1 MRYVSIPG
9 IARPLARAVLGT
21 EGFYLDDYDSRS
33 RVLDAYLAGGGNV
46 LDTGRTYGIG
56 VPVGPHAHGEPEQ
69 VLGRWMES
77 RGVRDQV
84 MVNTKGAH
92 RLPIGRGLARM
103 TKAYIDYDILT
114 SLERLRT
121 DHIDVWMFHRDNPN
135 VEVAKIID
143 WVNPQIAAGRIKAVG
158 ASNWSLERLAAANA
172 YANANGLEGFSLL
185 SNQFGLATPAEPR
198 WPGTRNL
205 PPEQRTRLAA
215 LGVAN
220 LAWSAQCS
228 GFFAIREGAP
238 EHPDPNFR
246 RAFHH
251 PENFVRRERARS
263 LANALGLAPTQVALA
278 YTLSQDFD
286 SLGVFWAAN
295 SSELAQ
301 CLEAADVVLSPERRR
316 FLETGHPLGGGS

>member
-1 MRYVSIPG
+1 MGMRYVSIPG
-9 IARPLARAVLGT
+9 IPRPLARAVLGT
-21 EGFYLDDYDSRS
+21 EGFYLDDYDFRS

-56 VPVGPHAHGEPEQ
+56 VPVGPNAHGESEQ

-158 ASNWSLERLAAANA
+158 GVQLE
-172 YANANGLEGFSLL
+172 
-185 SNQFGLATPAEPR
+185 
-198 WPGTRNL
+198 PG
-205 PPEQRTRLAA
+205 
-215 LGVAN
+215 
-220 LAWSAQCS
+220 
-228 GFFAIREGAP
+228 AIGGR
-238 EHPDPNFR
+238 
-246 RAFHH
+246 
-251 PENFVRRERARS
+251 
-263 LANALGLAPTQVALA
+263 
-278 YTLSQDFD
+278 
-286 SLGVFWAAN
+286 
-295 SSELAQ
+295 Q
-301 CLEAADVVLSPERRR
+301 CLRQCKWP
-316 FLETGHPLGGGS
+316 